1 MARFAETTDALW
13 KEESFDSTSGDCFNT
28 VTAQFREHGACCSSR
43 AVFFLFSRCGL
54 SLSLSSCCFVQSW
67 PNGLMS
73 RSLSSLSQSLM
84 GPFRHDLGRLCSDDG
99 KDVAAVEIN
108 DEVR

>member
-1 MARFAETTDALW
+1 MRVVQAELF
-13 KEESFDSTSGDCFNT
+13 S
-28 VTAQFREHGACCSSR
+28 
-43 AVFFLFSRCGL
+43 FFLSFSRCGL
-54 SLSLSSCCFVQSW
+54 SLSLSSCCFFQSCQQLFADKW